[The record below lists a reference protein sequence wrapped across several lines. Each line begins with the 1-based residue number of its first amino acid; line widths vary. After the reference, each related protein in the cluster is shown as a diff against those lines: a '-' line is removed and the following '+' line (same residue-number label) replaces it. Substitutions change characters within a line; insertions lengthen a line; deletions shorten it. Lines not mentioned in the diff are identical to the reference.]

1 LHIIRLRNGSRLV
14 ESAKDVDGDGRALT
28 FEYLDTNGDPLV
40 GGDEV
45 DIALVR
51 IELEISI
58 KKTGGGEPA
67 DQTFTTAVALR
78 NRGGP

>member
-1 LHIIRLRNGSRLV
+1 
-14 ESAKDVDGDGRALT
+14 
-28 FEYLDTNGDPLV
+28 
-40 GGDEV
+40 
-45 DIALVR
+45 VR